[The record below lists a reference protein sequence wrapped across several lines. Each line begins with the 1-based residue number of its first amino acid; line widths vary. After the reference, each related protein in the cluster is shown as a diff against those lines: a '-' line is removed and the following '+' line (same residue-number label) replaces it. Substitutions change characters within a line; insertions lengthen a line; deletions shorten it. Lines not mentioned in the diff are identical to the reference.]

1 MNNEALFLFLIL
13 LLGLAL
19 CSFLGGNCG
28 SEGFTG
34 KFSGTFET
42 DKNWKSGDDRRKDRR
57 HSSSGR
63 GYDNYNHFSGTASQL
78 PSGTTFYGQN
88 GGYVVANSN
97 SDGSQTLQVVLS
109 GGQKPIMLTTPP
121 PTASSTTESFTNSNS
136 GDSSTFYGPDG
147 TEAVVQQ
154 GTNGQPVVQVQTSS
168 GMYTYT
174 TGGDQS
180 NTSSNTNS
188 MSPSNPDGM
197 SSTQYFGSTGYPIQ
211 TSGSSLSYQGPSGSS
226 NLPYQG
232 QTGRSS
238 LPYQGPNIGSMTT
251 GNATTG
257 ASASN
262 YDYSSSLPQGIPAS
276 QIPAG
281 QEDMYILKSEIVPPV
296 CPACPTSTACP
307 RQEKCPPCPACAR
320 CPEPAFECKKVPN
333 YNAAAGNDYLP
344 TPVLNDFSSF
354 GM

>member
-13 LLGLAL
+13 LLGLVL

-34 KFSGTFET
+34 KFSGTFVT
-42 DKNWKSGDDRRKDRR
+42 DNNGKSGDYSNKDN
-57 HSSSGR
+57 HYKGHHYSSGR
-63 GYDNYNHFSGTASQL
+63 GYDNYNHFSKTSTQL
-78 PSGTTFYGQN
+78 PGGTTFYGQN

-97 SDGSQTLQVVLS
+97 SDGSQTLKVVLA
-109 GGQKPIMLTTPP
+109 GGQQPIMLTTPAP
-121 PTASSTTESFTNSNS
+121 KASSTTESFTNS

-147 TEAVVQQ
+147 TEAVVQH
-154 GTNGQPVVQVQTSS
+154 GANGQPVVQVQTSS
-168 GMYTYT
+168 GMYSYT
-174 TGGDQS
+174 TGNDQS
-180 NTSSNTNS
+180 NSSSNSDS
-188 MSPSNPDGM
+188 MSSSDADSM

-211 TSGSSLSYQGPSGSS
+211 TSGSSLSYQGPNSSSS
-226 NLPYQG
+226 NLPY
-232 QTGRSS
+232 R
-238 LPYQGPNIGSMTT
+238 GPNRGAD
-251 GNATTG
+251 ATA

-262 YDYSSSLPQGIPAS
+262 YDYSSSLPKGIPAS
-276 QIPAG
+276 QIPPG

-333 YNAAAGNDYLP
+333 YNAAAGNDSLP